1 MSLHDS
7 FTKRAIFYTAT
18 TFSLYCNITIAPHHL
33 FVHQPS
39 KYVTFLSYF
48 CSQILYFYFFIIAF
62 FVTYTGISLQLNF
75 IDIVM
80 AEFLRIT
87 MLIY

>member
-1 MSLHDS
+1 MILLLKEQFFIQQLH
-7 FTKRAIFYTAT
+7 
-18 TFSLYCNITIAPHHL
+18 FSLYCNITIAPHHL
-33 FVHQPS
+33 FVHQLS

-80 AEFLRIT
+80 AEFL
-87 MLIY
+87 